1 MSKGWVAAT
10 LAVAAV
16 TVAIGRV
23 GTAWAG
29 VNGPPSA
36 PCSANMPPDCGGTQ
50 GDLGCLGPTGLP
62 DPTQDCVALIGGGC
76 GCEPRVCCSCKN
88 VGSSTD
94 CTPFPCQDTAV
105 GVLLGCVLPCFLADG
120 GFGNGTTCNLDV
132 VFKSQCSSSGD
143 CPTTGCC
150 TFQFC
155 ANPGKGSSCEDKGGA
170 SNLCAETDATTCGDT
185 IFGTFLAD
193 GVCDG
198 LFGGCVTKTPT
209 QTPTSTPTSTA
220 TATATSTA
228 TRTATSSA
236 TPTNTRI
243 PNGGGCAT
251 PSQCQ
256 SGFCV
261 DGVCCDTLC
270 TQQGFICNGP
280 TPGVC
285 AAAAAKAP
293 AMSRG
298 GLLIGLAVLILVG
311 AVALVVRV
319 RPTPPH

>member
-1 MSKGWVAAT
+1 MSKDWVAAT

-16 TVAIGRV
+16 TVAIGRP
-23 GTAWAG
+23 GAAWAG
-29 VNGPPSA
+29 IPPPSA
-36 PCSANMPPDCGGTQ
+36 PCADSSPPDCGGIQ

-76 GCEPRVCCSCKN
+76 GCEPRVCCACKN

-132 VFKSQCSSSGD
+132 VFNSQCSSSGD

-155 ANPGKGSSCEDKGGA
+155 QNPGKGSSCDDPGGF

-193 GVCDG
+193 GVCDS

-209 QTPTSTPTSTA
+209 QTPTGTPTSTA

-228 TRTATSSA
+228 TRTGTSTA
-236 TPTNTRI
+236 TPTNTPI

-251 PSQCQ
+251 PSQCH

-261 DGVCCDTLC
+261 DGVCCDTPC

-298 GLLIGLAVLILVG
+298 GLLIGLAVLMLVG